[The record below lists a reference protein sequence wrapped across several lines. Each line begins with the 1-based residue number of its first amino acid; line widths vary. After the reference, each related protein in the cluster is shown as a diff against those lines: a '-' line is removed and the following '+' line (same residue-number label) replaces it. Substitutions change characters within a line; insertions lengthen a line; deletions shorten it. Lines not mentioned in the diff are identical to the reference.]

1 MATFRILDDLNAPVL
16 DVEARRNSGLAR
28 YLPDAVVQLRAVRP
42 VAGALRKRLSEA
54 PTDPVALEFAM
65 AESVPLGD
73 AADLAFDAGV
83 RAGFGVHHAD
93 ELLFPADDLRDAV
106 SVPSGTAYVSLML
119 APRVRVGVQGARG
132 PLAFGFAAGT
142 TIAVRHFQPFDLAG
156 TDPSLA
162 TAIGETL
169 RQAVV
174 PADLD
179 DLAALPVGAHVSLQ
193 GEAEVR
199 FRAGVELASVIN
211 PLATPGLPIVGSA
224 RISAGASA
232 AVDAEIRASGGFEIR
247 AAMVAPGR
255 IRLSYYKRAGSEI
268 AIDATAAVGVSA
280 QVGDSDAIKR
290 LLGAISSDPEA
301 DLVELVNA
309 GLSDAQIEAL
319 QQAVKRSVDRS
330 LRLSTELQFSSA
342 RSGEALFAYDVD
354 LQALAAD
361 GRQAVEAALGGDL
374 TAIGAAGAAG
384 TGPIRAVQ
392 TGFLT
397 RREQRIAWRINLFGI
412 VNVLSVAEL
421 LRRGTLSYDAVTGTL
436 NAADEIASQRILVT
450 TRPFEA
456 DGEKV
461 RKLVFE
467 SAIVTAAYQASR
479 VTAAVALRC
488 SASYFEGRRRTSA
501 ADLRQ
506 DYNAIISLGLADAA
520 ERDRRLNAEHD
531 FGPSTFFLDC
541 TFDQAAADGL
551 FIGSDGPFTREYYER
566 IGRDALLA
574 LIPPDDRERAHRRA
588 AVEQDASWQAL
599 TEAGPAA
606 ARHQLVQRLGEVR
619 AQHIIGDY
627 VTIRWWSD
635 AMAGAARALTAM
647 RQFLAG
653 RSAASLM
660 DDPQFK
666 ERRSTLERELAD
678 AVRESKARF
687 GDPWGLL
694 ALDGAARRLAAAQAV
709 IVSPKL
715 TATYTARIP
724 AARAVPPAAARA
736 GLAPRAPRPFT
747 ADERE
752 LLRAHAINLRLGA
765 FSDGGDFQTTEPD
778 VRRIFTELLPA
789 EIAARKA
796 AGQKLRLLFWAHG
809 GLTSERG
816 GLDPVLTRLKFWRRN
831 GVYPL
836 SFVWETGLRETIAD
850 MLGGLVGAREMAVR
864 GVGEDLADAF
874 LEFAARQPGK
884 RIWGQMKRSA
894 ELASLETG
902 GGLFVARQALDLW
915 NAHHQDMEIHAA
927 GHSAGTIFHA
937 YFLPALLGQA
947 AAPGVPAIA
956 VRTLHFLAPACT
968 SDLFTSAL
976 KGSIGQGKP
985 IGAMTMYTMSE
996 SLERE
1001 DTAGPY
1007 RKSLLYLVSRAF
1019 ETEQPAPIL
1028 GLEESLR
1035 QDVGLVRFFG
1045 LAGSQKGADLLF
1057 SRTPI
1062 SAGPRARTQ
1071 AVTHGSFDNDVATMN
1086 SVVRRV
1092 LDAPDTATIVDF
1104 FEETLA
1110 ETPQPAGVGEI
1121 VGSAVERVSAPP
1133 AAAAPPVPP
1142 APPAAAPP
1150 VAVPAPAILS
1160 RPRGAR
1166 RALCV
1171 GIDHYGPPY
1180 DLAGCVND
1188 ARNWAAALARL
1199 QFEVT
1204 SIHDQSASRGAILD
1218 ALATLVGT
1226 AAPGDVVVFQFAGHG
1241 TQVDDLDGEEG
1252 DSLDESFCPADFSS
1266 GRLLIDDDV
1275 RAVVAG
1281 LKDGVNLTCF
1291 IDCCHSGTITRALMP
1306 GARPSHVPPGSRPRY
1321 IRYSRQL
1328 SNLHRDFRTGLG
1340 APGLTPGAGR
1350 DVAAAEMKEVC
1361 FSACQPSEVAYETGG
1376 AGQFTTR
1383 ALAVLAAGAALTN
1396 VAFAEQV
1403 VAAFGPTPPQHPH
1416 LDCADEARTRLL
1428 LQPLG
1433 APAPIG

>member
-1 MATFRILDDLNAPVL
+1 MATFRLLDDLNAPVL
-16 DVEARRNSGLAR
+16 DVEGRRSSGLAR
-28 YLPDAVVQLRAVRP
+28 YLPDSVVQLRAVRP

-65 AESVPLGD
+65 AESLPLGESG
-73 AADLAFDAGV
+73 DLAFDAGV

-106 SVPSGTAYVSLML
+106 SVPGGTAYVSLML
-119 APRVRVGVQGARG
+119 APRVRVGLQGARG

-142 TIAVRHFQPFDLAG
+142 TVAVRHFQPFDLAG

-162 TAIGETL
+162 SAIGETL
-169 RQAVV
+169 THAVV

-179 DLAALPVGAHVSLQ
+179 DLAALPVGAHVSLA

-199 FRAGVELASVIN
+199 FSAGVELASVTN

-232 AVDAEIRASGGFEIR
+232 GLDAEIRASGGFEIR

-255 IRLSYYKRAGSEI
+255 VRLSYYRRAGSEI
-268 AIDATAAVGVSA
+268 TIDAAAAVGVSA
-280 QVGDSDAIKR
+280 HIGDSDAIKR
-290 LLGAISSDPEA
+290 LIGAISSDPEA
-301 DLVELVNA
+301 DLIELVNA

-330 LRLSTELQFSSA
+330 LRLSTEMQFSSA
-342 RSGEALFAYDVD
+342 RRGEALFAYDID
-354 LQALAAD
+354 LQALAAE

-374 TAIGAAGAAG
+374 TAIGAAGASG
-384 TGPIRAVQ
+384 SGPIRAVQ
-392 TGFLT
+392 TGLLAQRT
-397 RREQRIAWRINLFGI
+397 RRIAWRINLFGI
-412 VNVLSVAEL
+412 VNVHSVSEL
-421 LRRGTLSYDAVTGTL
+421 LRRGTLSYDPTTGTL
-436 NAADEIASQRILVT
+436 NAADEIASERILVR
-450 TRPFEA
+450 TRPFES

-467 SAIVTAAYQASR
+467 STILTAAYHASR
-479 VTAAVALRC
+479 VTVGVALRC
-488 SASYFEGRRRTSA
+488 SAGYFEGRRRTSA

-506 DYNAIISLGLADAA
+506 DYNAIIGLGLADAA
-520 ERDRRLNAEHD
+520 ERDRRIGAEHD

-541 TFDQAAADGL
+541 TFDQAAADDL
-551 FIGSDGPFTREYYER
+551 FIGPDGPFTREYYER

-588 AVEQDASWQAL
+588 AVEEEASWRAL

-606 ARHQLVQRLGEVR
+606 ARSQLVRRLGEVR
-619 AQHIIGDY
+619 AEHIIGDY
-627 VTIRWWSD
+627 VTIRWWAD
-635 AMAGAARALTAM
+635 AMGGAARALTAM

-660 DDPQFK
+660 DDPQFQ
-666 ERRSTLERELAD
+666 ERRAALERELAE
-678 AVRESKARF
+678 AVRESRARF

-694 ALDGAARRLAAAQAV
+694 ALDAAARRAAAAQAV
-709 IVSPKL
+709 IVSPRL
-715 TATYTARIP
+715 TASYSARIP
-724 AARAVPPAAARA
+724 AARAIPPAAARA
-736 GLAPRAPRPFT
+736 GMAGRAPRPFS

-765 FSDGGDFQTTEPD
+765 FSDGGDFHTTETD

-796 AGQKLRLLFWAHG
+796 AGEKLRLLFWAHG

-816 GLDPVLTRLKFWRRN
+816 GLEPVLTRLKFWRRN

-902 GGLFVARQALDLW
+902 GGLTVARLTLELW
-915 NAHHQDMEIHAA
+915 NAHHRDMEIHAA

-937 YFLPALLGQA
+937 HFLPVLLGQA
-947 AAPGVPAIA
+947 AGPGAPALA
-956 VRTLHFLAPACT
+956 VKTLHFLAPACT
-968 SDLFTSAL
+968 NELFNRTL
-976 KGSIGQGKP
+976 RGSIGPGKP

-996 SLERE
+996 SLELE

-1035 QDVGLVRFFG
+1035 GDVRLVRFFG
-1045 LAGSQKGADLLF
+1045 LAGHQKGADLLF
-1057 SRTPI
+1057 SRTPL
-1062 SAGPRARTQ
+1062 SAGPRSRTL
-1071 AVTHGSFDNDVATMN
+1071 ATTHGSFDNDAATMN

-1092 LDAPDTATIVDF
+1092 LDVPDTAAIVDF
-1104 FEETLA
+1104 FEEALP
-1110 ETPQPAGVGEI
+1110 EGPPQPAAVGEI
-1121 VGSAVERVSAPP
+1121 VGSAVERVSGTP
-1133 AAAAPPVPP
+1133 AGAPPVSI
-1142 APPAAAPP
+1142 APP
-1150 VAVPAPAILS
+1150 VVPPPVSPAPAIVS
-1160 RPRGAR
+1160 TPRGAR

-1171 GIDHYGPPY
+1171 GIDQYGPPY

-1188 ARNWAAALARL
+1188 ARNWAAALGRL

-1204 SIHDQSASRGAILD
+1204 AIHDQSASRSAILD

-1226 AAPGDVVVFQFAGHG
+1226 AAPGDVIVFQFAGHG

-1252 DSLDESFCPADFSS
+1252 DALDESFCPADFSS

-1275 RAVVAG
+1275 RAVIAG
-1281 LKDGVNLTCF
+1281 LKDGVNMTCF
-1291 IDCCHSGTITRALMP
+1291 IDCCHSGTITRALTP
-1306 GARPSHVPPGSRPRY
+1306 GARPSHVPPGSRARY

-1328 SNLHRDFRTGLG
+1328 SNLHRDFRAGLG
-1340 APGLTPGAGR
+1340 AAGLASGAGR

-1361 FSACQPSEVAYETGG
+1361 FSACQPSEVAYETAG

-1396 VAFAEQV
+1396 AAFAEQV
-1403 VAAFGPTPPQHPH
+1403 VAAFGSRPPQHPH
-1416 LDCADEARTRLL
+1416 LDCADEARPRLL